1 MASTVEPTP
10 FRSASRD
17 LLDSATLIKQ
27 GAEARVYA
35 LSTHLAPPSVY
46 WPPSSTPSS
55 SNSTPFPPSPALIL
69 KHRFPKTYRHPTL
82 DATLTK
88 SRLSFEAR
96 ALARCLKA
104 GVVVPRVMWVDE
116 REGVLG
122 MEKVE
127 GWSVREILGGGAEGE
142 VEVDAGEAEEEV
154 EEGMERL
161 DVDGEAGG
169 VEESEGWIALKGAGI
184 SQEYLMAAIGAA
196 LARLHSTG
204 IIHGDLTT
212 SNMMIRLTPGKAEAY
227 DVVMID
233 FGLSSQAVYV
243 ENYAVD
249 LYVLERAFGSTHPAS
264 EGLFAGVLEAYGKGM
279 GKKWADIER
288 RLKDVRMRGRKRD
301 MTG

>member
-27 GAEARVYA
+27 GAEAVRFLRLLLLLLLHFKLTFQRVYA

-184 SQEYLMAAIGAA
+184 SQG
-196 LARLHSTG
+196 RS
-204 IIHGDLTT
+204 
-212 SNMMIRLTPGKAEAY
+212 
-227 DVVMID
+227 
-233 FGLSSQAVYV
+233 
-243 ENYAVD
+243 
-249 LYVLERAFGSTHPAS
+249 
-264 EGLFAGVLEAYGKGM
+264 
-279 GKKWADIER
+279 
-288 RLKDVRMRGRKRD
+288 MRGRQGWRGRRGRRGKLIPRISYGGYRSRSCS
-301 MTG
+301 TA